1 MAKMAFEIPKE
12 LEEQLRKAE
21 NIHAIALKMVDAGA
35 EVYIKAIKNR
45 LEPHRDTGDLIK
57 STSVI
62 SRQATGSGA
71 QAVIGFAGVDGKGVA
86 NDIKA
91 NALETRPKLKGG
103 DPFITKAKNDAQEEA
118 TAKMQEVLNDE
129 IGGGE

>member
-1 MAKMAFEIPKE
+1 MAKMSFEIPKE

-45 LEPHRDTGDLIK
+45 LEPHKDTGALIE
-57 STSVI
+57 STSVV
-62 SRQATGSGA
+62 SREATGSGA
-71 QAVIGFAGVDGKGVA
+71 QATIGFAGEDGKGVS

-91 NALETRPKLKGG
+91 NVLEFGTSKRKAH
-103 DPFITKAKNDAQEEA
+103 PFLTKAKNDAQEEA

-129 IGGGE
+129 IGGGK